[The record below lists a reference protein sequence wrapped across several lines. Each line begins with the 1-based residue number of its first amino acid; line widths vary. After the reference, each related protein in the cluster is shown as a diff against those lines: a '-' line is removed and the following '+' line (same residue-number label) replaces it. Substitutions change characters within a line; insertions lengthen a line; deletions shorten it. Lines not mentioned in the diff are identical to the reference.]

1 MCALMV
7 QAEFRSRSDLFHQLG
22 KPCAIRHLLDA
33 KNHLNENLRND
44 YQIFNKN
51 VTQNFLVYSGHSWG
65 RRRFDVCRQTSRKF
79 QKFRKIF
86 FSKKI
91 FFRLEK
97 QFKVVSALKS
107 RKKIFFGSNRPSGFC
122 VLKISPL
129 LNDLEISIN

>member
-1 MCALMV
+1 MSRKTFWCIVVTAGGGAALMFAV
-7 QAEFRSRSDLFHQLG
+7 KLAENF
-22 KPCAIRHLLDA
+22 
-33 KNHLNENLRND
+33 KNFE
-44 YQIFNKN
+44 
-51 VTQNFLVYSGHSWG
+51 
-65 RRRFDVCRQTSRKF
+65 KF
-79 QKFRKIF
+79 F

-97 QFKVVSALKS
+97 HFKVVSALKS